1 MSYISVNDSMTPVL
15 GVIAIA
21 IKTIQILEFLEKF
34 KKITS
39 LHPYYRS
46 KFWEPQANSRLY
58 WTVIKWKRDQTAPVH
73 FGEWTIR
80 RKRIPNKQ
88 IFFATKFIQNFSF
101 SQLPV
106 PSEHMTMSKF
116 NW

>member
-34 KKITS
+34 KKSHLCILIIAVS
-39 LHPYYRS
+39 SGNL
-46 KFWEPQANSRLY
+46 KANSRLY